1 MDKVAWYTLSME
13 LVLLIAV
20 FLLLA
25 VNIALFVAV
34 TRKPKA
40 APTDAALSLLQ
51 NQINE
56 LSRTL
61 DTKMTES
68 TRSVSESMKLQLSES
83 QKLVRDITREITE
96 VKETNK
102 QVFSITESL
111 RNLEKVLKNQKQ
123 RGALGEAGLEL
134 ILSNVLP
141 PDAFKLQ
148 HQFKNGDIVDAI
160 IQTKEGIICID
171 AKFSLEN
178 YNRIIEEEDETR
190 REELEKEFR
199 NDLKKRIDETAK
211 YVRSKDGTLPFA
223 LMYIPAE
230 GIYYDLLINRV
241 GTLKAHT
248 RNLIEYAYRDKG
260 VIIVSPTTFVA
271 YLQTILQGFRA
282 FKIEESARE
291 IEKRVDDLRRH
302 LLAYG
307 EHHTRLGN
315 SLGTAVNHY
324 NQSDKS
330 LKMID
335 KDILRI
341 SGEGL
346 DRELIDVPRPREDE
360 L

>member
-1 MDKVAWYTLSME
+1 ME
-13 LVLLIAV
+13 LILLIAV
-20 FLLLA
+20 FLLLV
-25 VNIALFVAV
+25 VNVALFV
-34 TRKPKA
+34 TMRQKPKA

-141 PDAFKLQ
+141 PDAFTLQ
-148 HQFKNGDIVDAI
+148 HQFKNGDTVDAVI
-160 IQTKEGIICID
+160 HTKEGVICID
-171 AKFSLEN
+171 AKFSLDN
-178 YNRIIEEEDETR
+178 YNRIIEEEDDAR
-190 REELEKEFR
+190 REELEKEFK

-211 YVRSKDGTLPFA
+211 YVRPKEGTLPFA

-241 GTLKAHT
+241 GTLKTHT

-315 SLGTAVNHY
+315 SLGTVVNHY

-346 DRELIDVPRPREDE
+346 DRELLDVPRPREDE
-360 L
+360 